1 MSAQRPAD
9 ESAIVP
15 AARAAAGSGAAVGSA
30 ALGSG
35 TAAGARVVDVLV
47 AEIGSTTTVVSAFE
61 GLSEESRKARVTPTL
76 LGQGVAP
83 TSVLQG
89 DVTVGMNAARAQLE
103 ESTGPLQPREFLATS
118 SAAGGLRMTVHGL
131 TAKMTAMAAREAAL
145 GAGGVVEYQTA
156 GKLRRHD
163 LQQIAAA
170 RPNVIMLAGGVE
182 GGDVE
187 TVLHNAEMLAQVDFS
202 AAPAAPGEAAE
213 AAAAAAAL
221 DTEASARVS
230 LANHAGH
237 APIQDRVL
245 AAGKKPM
252 IIYAGNSAVRDE
264 CCEILQAAGFTVRVT
279 TNVYP
284 GIDELDIVP
293 ARTVIHDAFEA
304 HIIHAPGMERIGELV
319 TGTILPTPGA
329 VLLAAETLAETLGD
343 LVVIDVGGAT
353 TDVHSVTDGSIE
365 YNTIQTEP
373 QPHSKRTVEGDLGT
387 FVSAEH
393 VNELIDARE
402 RPEHLPPA
410 IPQTDEDR
418 HIAVQLARTAT
429 VTGVYRHAG
438 QIAYLY
444 TPTGRQT
451 VARGRDL
458 TACRH
463 VIGTGGAL
471 TRLPGGLEAL
481 RDACAKNGGDRL
493 LPPSDADVALDG
505 DYIFAV
511 CGALL
516 AHFDAQ
522 AVVQLMLHSIG
533 ATPSSC

>member
-1 MSAQRPAD
+1 VSSPRK
-9 ESAIVP
+9 I
-15 AARAAAGSGAAVGSA
+15 
-30 ALGSG
+30 
-35 TAAGARVVDVLV
+35 DVLV
-47 AEIGSTTTVVSAFE
+47 AEIGSTTTVVSAFD
-61 GLSEESRKARVTPTL
+61 GLTAESRSAGATPTL

-103 ESTGPLQPREFLATS
+103 EHTGPLQPRQFLATS

-163 LQQIAAA
+163 LKAIAAA
-170 RPNVIMLAGGVE
+170 RSNVIMLAGGVE

-187 TVLHNAEMLAQVDFS
+187 TVLHNAEMLTQVDFS
-202 AAPAAPGEAAE
+202 AVPAAPG
-213 AAAAAAAL
+213 AAAASGPAAA
-221 DTEASARVS
+221 APGSSAAPAAQS
-230 LANHAGH
+230 GH

-252 IIYAGNSAVRDE
+252 IIYAGNSAVCDE
-264 CCEILQAAGFTVRVT
+264 ACEILAEAGFDVRVT
-279 TNVYP
+279 SNVYP
-284 GIDELDIVP
+284 GIDQLDIVP
-293 ARTVIHDAFEA
+293 ARAVIHDAFEA
-304 HIIHAPGMERIGELV
+304 HIIHAPGMERIGGLV
-319 TGTILPTPGA
+319 TGNILPTPGA

-365 YNTIQTEP
+365 YNAIQTEP

-387 FVSAEH
+387 YVSAEH

-402 RPEHLPPA
+402 RPQHLPPA
-410 IPQTDEDR
+410 IPQTDGDR
-418 HIAVQLARTAT
+418 LIAEQLAHTAT

-438 QIAYLY
+438 QLAYLY

-458 TACRH
+458 TACRF

-471 TRLPGGLEAL
+471 ARLPGGLEAL

-493 LPPSDADVALDG
+493 LPPADANVVLDD

-516 AHFDAQ
+516 GHFDAE
-522 AVVQLMLHSIG
+522 AVVQLMLHSVG
-533 ATPSSC
+533 VAAPSA